1 MVLDLGPPTE
11 GIHRADGLGFSDAYV
26 LTPEAARWLLARM
39 EERPG
44 SSTEAYLMQL
54 AEERNR
60 CWTHLPRL
68 ALQRWDETTASSVS
82 GVGSAG
88 GMREWYR
95 ANYFPRW
102 PWALYES

>member
-1 MVLDLGPPTE
+1 MSGPLQPLPIMETVAE
-11 GIHRADGLGFSDAYV
+11 VYRGFFAHAV
-26 LTPEAARWLLARM
+26 
-39 EERPG
+39 
-44 SSTEAYLMQL
+44 
-54 AEERNR
+54 
-60 CWTHLPRL
+60 HLPRL